1 MRDRRR
7 LRGLRVGVRG
17 EHVLPVRVRQ
27 IDQHLAEP
35 VCALGELEDQA
46 PLLHAV
52 HRHVDVVARPRGVEA
67 ARGVLSAGLDDQA
80 FDEEEE
86 ILAGA
91 VVPRLFHPGD
101 IETVE
106 RVADDAGVG
115 ARHDLLIREHDQV
128 GVVDGHERSEEL
140 RLRVLEVLVEDA
152 GHVFGIE
159 AHVGRAYLRPRLRRF
174 ASRRYAPSVPAGN
187 WRQRPRPM

>member
-1 MRDRRR
+1 MRYIVMSMSLRDRAVWRR
-7 LRGLRVGVRG
+7 PAASSPHASTIRRSTKKKRSSQVPSYRG
-17 EHVLPVRVRQ
+17 
-27 IDQHLAEP
+27 
-35 VCALGELEDQA
+35 
-46 PLLHAV
+46 
-52 HRHVDVVARPRGVEA
+52 
-67 ARGVLSAGLDDQA
+67 
-80 FDEEEE
+80 
-86 ILAGA
+86 
-91 VVPRLFHPGD
+91 LFHPGD

-106 RVADDAGVG
+106 RVADDACVG
-115 ARHDLLIREHDQV
+115 ARHDLLLREHDQV